1 MDVFENIFD
10 PRFSQLLLRLLVA
23 VICGI
28 LVGLE
33 REYRNKPAGI
43 RTHMLISLGAA
54 LFMII
59 SVEVAIAARAEGYVN
74 ADPGRIAAQ
83 VVSGVGFLGA
93 GAILRTRGLVLGLTS
108 AATIWC
114 MAAIGLAAGSG
125 MLWTAIFASLG
136 ILVILQVFTAIENF
150 FRIRRFRYMRLE
162 VILKKETKVFQVR
175 KILRELGMVITE
187 ENLEMVFG
195 ENHYQ
200 AVLYFRG
207 ELENA
212 ITDRLLNLKGVSDV
226 MLFNHM
232 QNAE

>member
-1 MDVFENIFD
+1 
-10 PRFSQLLLRLLVA
+10 
-23 VICGI
+23 
-28 LVGLE
+28 
-33 REYRNKPAGI
+33 
-43 RTHMLISLGAA
+43 
-54 LFMII
+54 
-59 SVEVAIAARAEGYVN
+59 
-74 ADPGRIAAQ
+74 
-83 VVSGVGFLGA
+83 FLGA

-125 MLWTAIFASLG
+125 MLWTAVFASVG
-136 ILVILQVFTAIENF
+136 ILLILQFFTTIENM

-175 KILRELGMVITE
+175 KILREMGMVITE

-200 AVLYFRG
+200 SVLYFRG
-207 ELENA
+207 DLENA
-212 ITDRLLNLKGVSDV
+212 ITDRLMNLKGVSDV
-226 MLFNHM
+226 LLFNHM

>member
-1 MDVFENIFD
+1 MDVLENVLD
-10 PRFSQLLLRLLVA
+10 PRFFELLFRLLVA
-23 VICGI
+23 VVCGI

-33 REYRNKPAGI
+33 REYRNKPAGV

-59 SVEVAIAARAEGYVN
+59 SIEVAIAARAQGYAN

-125 MLWTAIFASLG
+125 MLWTAVFAALG
-136 ILVILQVFTAIENF
+136 ILLILQFFTAIENL

-175 KILRELGMVITE
+175 KILREMGMVITE
-187 ENLEMVFG
+187 ESLEMVFG

-200 AVLYFRG
+200 SVLYFRG
-207 ELENA
+207 DIENS
-212 ITDRLLNLKGVSDV
+212 ITDRLMALKGVTDV

-232 QNAE
+232 QNTE